1 MKKMLI
7 GLLLVA
13 SVGTVV
19 GCTDTKVVDKKG
31 TEIAEEAKDKV
42 TEETKQQI
50 TEEIKETIA
59 EEAKEKIV
67 EEAKEQVVIPETIEA
82 KIGDELVFTNG
93 YGEFIFKVNNV
104 YLTEDRNQFADPV
117 NYVVI
122 IEYTVTN
129 TNIATE
135 DFYFDLGYDAK
146 FYDAN
151 GFECD
156 TYPAT
161 VVDTFGI
168 HDISPNRSSSSAAA
182 IGITCDKPYLEMEI
196 ANILYKF
203 NL

>member
-19 GCTDTKVVDKKG
+19 GCTDTKVVSKKG
-31 TEIAEEAKDKV
+31 TEISEKAKDKATEEAK
-42 TEETKQQI
+42 EQI
-50 TEEIKETIA
+50 TEEAKEQIA
-59 EEAKEKIV
+59 EEAKE
-67 EEAKEQVVIPETIEA
+67 QVIIPDFIDG
-82 KIGDELVFTNG
+82 KIGEELVFTDG
-93 YGEFIFKVNNV
+93 YGDGEFIFKVNNV
-104 YLTEDRNQFADPV
+104 YLTDDRNQFEDAPV

-122 IEYTVTN
+122 IEYSVTN
-129 TNIATE
+129 INIATE
-135 DFYFDLGYDAK
+135 DFYFNLGYDAK

-151 GFECD
+151 GSECD

-168 HDISPNRSSSSAAA
+168 HDISPNRNSSSATA
-182 IGITCDKPYLEMEI
+182 IGITCDKPYLEMELGDV
-196 ANILYKF
+196 LYKF

>member
-19 GCTDTKVVDKKG
+19 GCTETKVVDKKG
-31 TEIAEEAKDKV
+31 TEVAEEAKDKV
-42 TEETKQQI
+42 TEETKEQ
-50 TEEIKETIA
+50 
-59 EEAKEKIV
+59 IV

-93 YGEFIFKVNNV
+93 YGDFIFKVNNV
-104 YLTEDRNQFADPV
+104 YLTDDRNQFEDPV

-135 DFYFDLGYDAK
+135 DFYFNLGYDAK

-151 GFECD
+151 GYECD

-168 HDISPNRSSSSAAA
+168 HDISPNRNSSSAAA
-182 IGITCDKPYLEMEI
+182 IGITCDKPYLEMEFGGV
-196 ANILYKF
+196 LYKF

>member
-19 GCTDTKVVDKKG
+19 GCTDTKVVNEKG
-31 TEIAEEAKDKV
+31 TEIVEETKDKG
-42 TEETKQQI
+42 TEETKETI
-50 TEEIKETIA
+50 VEEAKEKIA
-59 EEAKEKIV
+59 EEAKE
-67 EEAKEQVVIPETIEA
+67 QVIIPDFIDG
-82 KIGDELVFTNG
+82 KIGEELVFTDG
-93 YGEFIFKVNNV
+93 YGDGEFIFKVNNV
-104 YLTEDRNQFADPV
+104 YLTDDRNQFEDDPV

-151 GFECD
+151 GFECG
-156 TYPAT
+156 TYPTT
-161 VVDTFGI
+161 VVDTFSV
-168 HDISPNRSSSSAAA
+168 HDISPNRSSSSAVA
-182 IGITCDKPYLEMEI
+182 IGITCDKPYLEMELGDV
-196 ANILYKF
+196 LYKF

>member
-13 SVGTVV
+13 SVGTMV

-42 TEETKQQI
+42 
-50 TEEIKETIA
+50 
-59 EEAKEKIV
+59 
-67 EEAKEQVVIPETIEA
+67 VIPDFIDGE
-82 KIGDELVFTNG
+82 IGEERVVTDG
-93 YGEFIFKVNNV
+93 YGDGEFIFKVNNV
-104 YLTEDRNQFADPV
+104 YLTDDRNQFEDDPV

-122 IEYTVTN
+122 IEYSVTN
-129 TNIATE
+129 INIATE
-135 DFYFDLGYDAK
+135 DFYFNLGYDAK

-151 GFECD
+151 GSECD

-168 HDISPNRSSSSAAA
+168 HDISPNRNSSSATA
-182 IGITCDKPYLEMEI
+182 IGITCDKPYLEMELGDV
-196 ANILYKF
+196 LYKF

>member
-31 TEIAEEAKDKV
+31 TEIAEETKEQI
-42 TEETKQQI
+42 TEETKEQ
-50 TEEIKETIA
+50 
-59 EEAKEKIV
+59 IV

-82 KIGDELVFTNG
+82 KIGEEIVLKEEYGD
-93 YGEFIFKVNNV
+93 GEFIFKVDNV
-104 YLTEDRNQFADPV
+104 YLTEDRNQFADNPV

-122 IEYTVTN
+122 IEYSVTN

-135 DFYFDLGYDAK
+135 DFYFNLGYDAK

-151 GFECD
+151 GFECG
-156 TYPAT
+156 TYPT
-161 VVDTFGI
+161 IVVDTFSV
-168 HDISPNRSSSSAAA
+168 HDISPNRSSSSAVA

>member
-19 GCTDTKVVDKKG
+19 GCTDTKVVYEKG
-31 TEIAEEAKDKV
+31 SEIVEETKDKA
-42 TEETKQQI
+42 TEETKEQ
-50 TEEIKETIA
+50 
-59 EEAKEKIV
+59 IV

-82 KIGDELVFTNG
+82 KVGDEVVFTDR
-93 YGEFIFKVNNV
+93 YGDFIFKVDNV
-104 YLTEDRNQFADPV
+104 YLTEDRNQFADDPV

-135 DFYFDLGYDAK
+135 DFYFALGYDAK

-151 GFECD
+151 GFECG
-156 TYPAT
+156 TYPT
-161 VVDTFGI
+161 IVVDTFSV
-168 HDISPNRSSSSAAA
+168 HDISPNRSSSSAVA

>member
-19 GCTDTKVVDKKG
+19 GCTKTKVVDKKG
-31 TEIAEEAKDKV
+31 TEIAEEAKDKA
-42 TEETKQQI
+42 T
-50 TEEIKETIA
+50 

-67 EEAKEQVVIPETIEA
+67 EEAKEQVIIPDFIDG
-82 KIGDELVFTNG
+82 KIGEELVFTDG
-93 YGEFIFKVNNV
+93 YGDGEFIFKVNNV
-104 YLTEDRNQFADPV
+104 YLTDDRNQFEDDPV

-156 TYPAT
+156 TYPVT
-161 VVDTFGI
+161 VVDTYSV
-168 HDISPNRSSSSAAA
+168 HDISPNRNSSSATA
-182 IGITCDKPYLEMEI
+182 IGITCDKPYLEMELGDV
-196 ANILYKF
+196 LYKF

>member
-1 MKKMLI
+1 MKKMFI

-31 TEIAEEAKDKV
+31 TEIAEETKDKG
-42 TEETKQQI
+42 TEETKEQ
-50 TEEIKETIA
+50 
-59 EEAKEKIV
+59 IV

-104 YLTEDRNQFADPV
+104 YLTDDRNQFANDPV

-151 GFECD
+151 GFECG
-156 TYPAT
+156 TYPT
-161 VVDTFGI
+161 IVVDTFSV
-168 HDISPNRSSSSAAA
+168 HDISPNRSSSSAVA

>member
-42 TEETKQQI
+42 I
-50 TEEIKETIA
+50 

-82 KIGDELVFTNG
+82 KIGDEVVFTNR
-93 YGEFIFKVNNV
+93 YGEFIFKVDNV
-104 YLTEDRNQFADPV
+104 YLTEERNRFADPV

-122 IEYTVTN
+122 IEYSVTN
-129 TNIATE
+129 RDIPTE
-135 DFYFDLGYDAK
+135 DFFFGLGFMDGK
-146 FYDAN
+146 FYDVN
-151 GFECD
+151 GCECD
-156 TYPAT
+156 TYPTT
-161 VVDTFGI
+161 VVDTFSV
-168 HDISPNRSSSSAAA
+168 HDISPNRSSSSAVA

>member
-19 GCTDTKVVDKKG
+19 GCTDTKVVNEKG
-31 TEIAEEAKDKV
+31 TEIVEETKDKA
-42 TEETKQQI
+42 TEET
-50 TEEIKETIA
+50 KETIA
-59 EEAKEKIV
+59 EETKEQIV

-82 KIGDELVFTNG
+82 KIGDEVVFTDR
-93 YGEFIFKVNNV
+93 YGDFIFKVDNV
-104 YLTEDRNQFADPV
+104 YLTEDRNQFADDPV

-135 DFYFDLGYDAK
+135 DFYFALGYDAK

-151 GFECD
+151 GFECG
-156 TYPAT
+156 TYPTT
-161 VVDTFGI
+161 VVDTFSV
-168 HDISPNRSSSSAAA
+168 HDISPNRSSSSAVA

>member
-31 TEIAEEAKDKV
+31 TEV
-42 TEETKQQI
+42 T
-50 TEEIKETIA
+50 

-135 DFYFDLGYDAK
+135 DFYFALGYDAK
-146 FYDAN
+146 FMMQMVLNVAL
-151 GFECD
+151 
-156 TYPAT
+156 T
-161 VVDTFGI
+161 
-168 HDISPNRSSSSAAA
+168 
-182 IGITCDKPYLEMEI
+182 LQ
-196 ANILYKF
+196 L
-203 NL
+203 

>member
-13 SVGTVV
+13 SVGTMV
-19 GCTDTKVVDKKG
+19 GCTKTKVVGKG
-31 TEIAEEAKDKV
+31 AEV
-42 TEETKQQI
+42 
-50 TEEIKETIA
+50 
-59 EEAKEKIV
+59 V
-67 EEAKEQVVIPETIEA
+67 EEAKEQVVEEAKEQVVEEVKEPVVPETIEA
-82 KIGDELVFTNG
+82 KIGDEIVFTDI

-104 YLTEDRNQFADPV
+104 YLTDDRNQFADNPV

-122 IEYTVTN
+122 IEYSVTN

-135 DFYFDLGYDAK
+135 DFYFNLGYDAK

-151 GFECD
+151 GFECG
-156 TYPAT
+156 TYPTT
-161 VVDTFGI
+161 VVDTFSV

>member
-13 SVGTVV
+13 SVGTMV
-19 GCTDTKVVDKKG
+19 GCTNTKVVSKKG
-31 TEIAEEAKDKV
+31 TEIVEETKDKV
-42 TEETKQQI
+42 TEETKEQ
-50 TEEIKETIA
+50 
-59 EEAKEKIV
+59 IV

-104 YLTEDRNQFADPV
+104 YLTEDRNRFADPV

-135 DFYFDLGYDAK
+135 DFYFNLGYDAK

-151 GFECD
+151 GFECG
-156 TYPAT
+156 TYPTT
-161 VVDTFGI
+161 VVDTFGVY
-168 HDISPNRSSSSAAA
+168 DISPNRNSSSATA
-182 IGITCDKPYLEMEI
+182 IGITCDKPYLEMELGG
-196 ANILYKF
+196 ILYKF

>member
-19 GCTDTKVVDKKG
+19 GCTDTKVVSKKG
-31 TEIAEEAKDKV
+31 NKIVEEAKDKV
-42 TEETKQQI
+42 TEETK
-50 TEEIKETIA
+50 
-59 EEAKEKIV
+59 
-67 EEAKEQVVIPETIEA
+67 EQVVPEVKEPVVPETIEA
-82 KIGDELVFTNG
+82 KIGDEIVFTDI

-104 YLTEDRNQFADPV
+104 YLTDDRNQFADDPV

-122 IEYTVTN
+122 IEYSVTN

-135 DFYFDLGYDAK
+135 DFYFNLGYDAK

-151 GFECD
+151 GFECG
-156 TYPAT
+156 TYPVT
-161 VVDTFGI
+161 VVDTFSV

>member
-19 GCTDTKVVDKKG
+19 GCTDTKVVSKKG
-31 TEIAEEAKDKV
+31 TEIVEETKDKA
-42 TEETKQQI
+42 TEETK
-50 TEEIKETIA
+50 ETIV

-67 EEAKEQVVIPETIEA
+67 EEAKEQVIIPDFIDG
-82 KIGDELVFTNG
+82 KIGEELVFTDG
-93 YGEFIFKVNNV
+93 YGDGEFIFKVNNV
-104 YLTEDRNQFADPV
+104 YLTDDRNQFADDPV

-122 IEYTVTN
+122 IEYSVTN

-151 GFECD
+151 GSECD
-156 TYPAT
+156 TYPVT
-161 VVDTFGI
+161 VVDTFGVYG
-168 HDISPNRSSSSAAA
+168 ISPNRSSSSATA
-182 IGITCDKPYLEMEI
+182 IGITCDKPYLEMELGDV
-196 ANILYKF
+196 LYKF

>member
-13 SVGTVV
+13 SVGTMV
-19 GCTDTKVVDKKG
+19 GCTDTKVVSKKG
-31 TEIAEEAKDKV
+31 TEIVEEAKDKV
-42 TEETKQQI
+42 TEETKEQV
-50 TEEIKETIA
+50 TEEAKETIA
-59 EEAKEKIV
+59 EEAKE
-67 EEAKEQVVIPETIEA
+67 QVIIPDFIDG
-82 KIGDELVFTNG
+82 KIGEELVFTDR

-104 YLTEDRNQFADPV
+104 YLTDDRNQFADDPV

-122 IEYTVTN
+122 IEYSVTN
-129 TNIATE
+129 INIATE

-151 GFECD
+151 GFECG
-156 TYPAT
+156 TYPVT
-161 VVDTFGI
+161 VVDTFGVY
-168 HDISPNRSSSSAAA
+168 DISPNRSSSSAVA

>member
-31 TEIAEEAKDKV
+31 TEIVDETKEPV
-42 TEETKQQI
+42 VEETK
-50 TEEIKETIA
+50 EP
-59 EEAKEKIV
+59 
-67 EEAKEQVVIPETIEA
+67 VIPETIEA

-135 DFYFDLGYDAK
+135 DFYFNLGYDAK

-168 HDISPNRSSSSAAA
+168 HDISPNRNSSSATA